1 MTQLGADTS
10 GFLDLIVC
18 PFCRIIITMK
28 QNQNILLALAAI
40 VEAMNS
46 FSREHPVYLKLQRA
60 RQALILEIVNENQTV
75 K

>member
-1 MTQLGADTS
+1 
-10 GFLDLIVC
+10 
-18 PFCRIIITMK
+18 MK